1 MLKDKV
7 AIVTGAASGIGLAT
21 AEMLAKEG
29 ARVVLADINEAQLEA
44 VSAKIGADA
53 LAVDLSKRE
62 GCRELADY
70 TMKQHGRIDILVN
83 VAGIQN
89 VAAVEDF
96 PEERWDFMISLM
108 LTAPFLLTKYAW
120 PSMRQNGWGR
130 VINLNSIHGLV
141 ASEFKS
147 AYVSAKH
154 GLMGLTK
161 TAALEGG
168 PCGITVNS
176 ICPAYVR
183 TPLVDNQIEAQ
194 AQNHGISKEEVVS
207 KIMLQKAAI
216 KTMLE
221 PETIAAAV
229 KFLCSDAAARQADAA
244 LTERFTSTR
253 TKAHATKTEISAR
266 VGRSWIGAW
275 NLLSKR
281 LFAMQFPRA

>member
-44 VSAKIGADA
+44 VSVKIGADA

-70 TMKQHGRIDILVN
+70 AMKQHGRIDILVN

-89 VAAVEDF
+89 VASVEDF

-194 AQNHGISKEEVVS
+194 AQNHGISKEEVIS

-221 PETIAAAV
+221 PETIAEAV
-229 KFLCSDAAARQADAA
+229 KFLCSDAAANITGTA
-244 LTERFTSTR
+244 FTIDGGWT
-253 TKAHATKTEISAR
+253 A
-266 VGRSWIGAW
+266 G
-275 NLLSKR
+275 
-281 LFAMQFPRA
+281 

>member
-53 LAVDLSKRE
+53 LAVDLGKRE
-62 GCRELADY
+62 GCQELADY
-70 TMKQHGRIDILVN
+70 AMKQHGRIDILVN

-89 VAAVEDF
+89 VASVEDF

-194 AQNHGISKEEVVS
+194 AQNHRISKEEVVS

-221 PETIAAAV
+221 PETIAEAV
-229 KFLCSDAAARQADAA
+229 KFLCSDAAANITGTA
-244 LTERFTSTR
+244 FTIDGGWT
-253 TKAHATKTEISAR
+253 A
-266 VGRSWIGAW
+266 G
-275 NLLSKR
+275 
-281 LFAMQFPRA
+281 

>member
-29 ARVVLADINEAQLEA
+29 VRVVLADINEAQLEA

-70 TMKQHGRIDILVN
+70 AMKQHGRIDILVN

-89 VAAVEDF
+89 VASVEDF

-229 KFLCSDAAARQADAA
+229 KFLCSDAAANITGTA
-244 LTERFTSTR
+244 FTIDGGWT
-253 TKAHATKTEISAR
+253 A
-266 VGRSWIGAW
+266 G
-275 NLLSKR
+275 
-281 LFAMQFPRA
+281 

>member
-29 ARVVLADINEAQLEA
+29 ARVVLADINETQLEA

-70 TMKQHGRIDILVN
+70 AMKQHGRIDILVN

-89 VAAVEDF
+89 VASVEDF

-194 AQNHGISKEEVVS
+194 AQNHGISKEEVIS

-221 PETIAAAV
+221 PETIAEAV
-229 KFLCSDAAARQADAA
+229 KFLCSDAAANITGTA
-244 LTERFTSTR
+244 FTIDGGWT
-253 TKAHATKTEISAR
+253 A
-266 VGRSWIGAW
+266 G
-275 NLLSKR
+275 
-281 LFAMQFPRA
+281 

>member
-53 LAVDLSKRE
+53 LAVDLGKRE
-62 GCRELADY
+62 GCQELADY
-70 TMKQHGRIDILVN
+70 AMKQHGRIDILVN

-89 VAAVEDF
+89 VASVEDF

-108 LTAPFLLTKYAW
+108 LPAPFLLTKYAW

-221 PETIAAAV
+221 PETIAEAV
-229 KFLCSDAAARQADAA
+229 KFLCSDAAANITGTA
-244 LTERFTSTR
+244 FTIDGGWT
-253 TKAHATKTEISAR
+253 A
-266 VGRSWIGAW
+266 G
-275 NLLSKR
+275 
-281 LFAMQFPRA
+281 

>member
-70 TMKQHGRIDILVN
+70 AMKQHGRIDILVN

-89 VAAVEDF
+89 VASVEDF

-108 LTAPFLLTKYAW
+108 LTAPFLLTKFAW

-229 KFLCSDAAARQADAA
+229 KFLCSDAAANITGTA
-244 LTERFTSTR
+244 FTIDGGWT
-253 TKAHATKTEISAR
+253 A
-266 VGRSWIGAW
+266 G
-275 NLLSKR
+275 
-281 LFAMQFPRA
+281 

>member
-70 TMKQHGRIDILVN
+70 AMKQHGRIDILVN

-89 VAAVEDF
+89 VASVEDF
-96 PEERWDFMISLM
+96 PEERWDLMISLM

-221 PETIAAAV
+221 PETIAEAV
-229 KFLCSDAAARQADAA
+229 KFLCSDAAANITGTA
-244 LTERFTSTR
+244 FTIDGGWT
-253 TKAHATKTEISAR
+253 A
-266 VGRSWIGAW
+266 G
-275 NLLSKR
+275 
-281 LFAMQFPRA
+281 

>member
-70 TMKQHGRIDILVN
+70 AMKQHGRIDILVN

-89 VAAVEDF
+89 VASVEDF
-96 PEERWDFMISLM
+96 PEERWEFMISLM

-154 GLMGLTK
+154 GLIGLTK

-194 AQNHGISKEEVVS
+194 AQNHGISKEEVIS

-221 PETIAAAV
+221 PETIAEAV
-229 KFLCSDAAARQADAA
+229 KFLCSDAAANITGTA
-244 LTERFTSTR
+244 FTIDGGWT
-253 TKAHATKTEISAR
+253 A
-266 VGRSWIGAW
+266 G
-275 NLLSKR
+275 
-281 LFAMQFPRA
+281 

>member
-70 TMKQHGRIDILVN
+70 AMKQHGRIDILVN

-89 VAAVEDF
+89 VASVEDF

-120 PSMRQNGWGR
+120 PSMRQSGWGR

-194 AQNHGISKEEVVS
+194 AQNHGISKEEVIS

-221 PETIAAAV
+221 PETIAEAV
-229 KFLCSDAAARQADAA
+229 KFLCSDAAANITGTA
-244 LTERFTSTR
+244 FTIDGGWT
-253 TKAHATKTEISAR
+253 A
-266 VGRSWIGAW
+266 G
-275 NLLSKR
+275 
-281 LFAMQFPRA
+281 

>member
-70 TMKQHGRIDILVN
+70 AMKQHGRLDILVN

-89 VAAVEDF
+89 VASVEDF

-161 TAALEGG
+161 TAELEGG

-194 AQNHGISKEEVVS
+194 AQNHGISKEEVIS

-221 PETIAAAV
+221 PETIAEAV
-229 KFLCSDAAARQADAA
+229 KFLCSDAAANITGTA
-244 LTERFTSTR
+244 FTIDGGWT
-253 TKAHATKTEISAR
+253 A
-266 VGRSWIGAW
+266 G
-275 NLLSKR
+275 
-281 LFAMQFPRA
+281 

>member
-53 LAVDLSKRE
+53 LAVDLGKRE
-62 GCRELADY
+62 GCQELADY
-70 TMKQHGRIDILVN
+70 AMKQHGRIDILVN

-89 VAAVEDF
+89 VASVEDF

-221 PETIAAAV
+221 PETIAEAV
-229 KFLCSDAAARQADAA
+229 KFLCSDAAANITGTA
-244 LTERFTSTR
+244 FTIDGGWT
-253 TKAHATKTEISAR
+253 A
-266 VGRSWIGAW
+266 G
-275 NLLSKR
+275 
-281 LFAMQFPRA
+281 

>member
-29 ARVVLADINEAQLEA
+29 VRVVLADINEAQLEA

-70 TMKQHGRIDILVN
+70 AMKQHGRIDILVN

-89 VAAVEDF
+89 VASVEDF

-194 AQNHGISKEEVVS
+194 AQNHGISKEEVIS

-221 PETIAAAV
+221 PETIAEAV
-229 KFLCSDAAARQADAA
+229 KFLCSDAAANITGTA
-244 LTERFTSTR
+244 FTIDGGWT
-253 TKAHATKTEISAR
+253 A
-266 VGRSWIGAW
+266 G
-275 NLLSKR
+275 
-281 LFAMQFPRA
+281 

>member
-62 GCRELADY
+62 GCWELADY
-70 TMKQHGRIDILVN
+70 TMKRHGRIDILVN

-89 VAAVEDF
+89 VASVEDF

-194 AQNHGISKEEVVS
+194 AQNHGISKEEVIS

-221 PETIAAAV
+221 PETIAEAV
-229 KFLCSDAAARQADAA
+229 KFLCSDAAANITGTA
-244 LTERFTSTR
+244 FTIDGGWT
-253 TKAHATKTEISAR
+253 A
-266 VGRSWIGAW
+266 G
-275 NLLSKR
+275 
-281 LFAMQFPRA
+281 

>member
-21 AEMLAKEG
+21 AEMLVKEG
-29 ARVVLADINEAQLEA
+29 ARVVMADVNEALLSEA
-44 VSAKIGADA
+44 AERIGGDCFPA
-53 LAVDLSKRE
+53 DLSKRE
-62 GCRELADY
+62 GCRALVDFALEKY
-70 TMKQHGRIDILVN
+70 GKTDILVN

-89 VAAVEDF
+89 VASVEDF
-96 PEERWDFMISLM
+96 PEDRWDFMISLM
-108 LTAPFLLTKYAW
+108 LTAPFLLTKYTW
-120 PSMRQNGWGR
+120 PSMKEQGWGR

-168 PCGITVNS
+168 SCGITVNS

-207 KIMLQKAAI
+207 KIMLQKAAV
-216 KTMLE
+216 KTLLE
-221 PETIAAAV
+221 PETVANVV
-229 KFLCSDAAARQADAA
+229 KFLCSDSASNITGSA
-244 LTERFTSTR
+244 LTIDGGWT
-253 TKAHATKTEISAR
+253 A
-266 VGRSWIGAW
+266 G
-275 NLLSKR
+275 
-281 LFAMQFPRA
+281 

>member
-62 GCRELADY
+62 GCQELADY
-70 TMKQHGRIDILVN
+70 AMKQHGRIDILVN

-89 VAAVEDF
+89 VASVEDF

-229 KFLCSDAAARQADAA
+229 KFLCSDAAANITGTA
-244 LTERFTSTR
+244 FTIDGGWT
-253 TKAHATKTEISAR
+253 A
-266 VGRSWIGAW
+266 G
-275 NLLSKR
+275 
-281 LFAMQFPRA
+281 

>member
-62 GCRELADY
+62 GCQELADY
-70 TMKQHGRIDILVN
+70 AMKQHGRIDILVN

-89 VAAVEDF
+89 VASVEDF

-221 PETIAAAV
+221 PETIAEAV
-229 KFLCSDAAARQADAA
+229 KFLCSDAAANITGTA
-244 LTERFTSTR
+244 FTIDGGWT
-253 TKAHATKTEISAR
+253 A
-266 VGRSWIGAW
+266 G
-275 NLLSKR
+275 
-281 LFAMQFPRA
+281 